1 MFSAPTNPAGASFQ
15 MALLNGNARPT
26 IEQSDQTFDVLG
38 MQWRAY
44 HDFGAAAA
52 DPKLSVRSAGA
63 G

>member
-1 MFSAPTNPAGASFQ
+1 MFSSPTNPAGSSFQ

-52 DPKLSVRSAGA
+52 DPKLSVRSAGP
-63 G
+63 